1 MLFSSSRPRTLV
13 LLISVPEI
21 EAVVLGPTCS
31 PLGDRLVLPRSVDTA
46 MPATLEALWPA
57 LEPLGEFDRVTVG
70 SGRDLGDDWMASAL
84 SRELERQCMRP
95 VRVMG
100 RAELCFASI
109 IRRSGVELVLSFRTQ
124 RLDSSMFFD
133 GVCVPGLELGRLQ
146 FRKRRTYS
154 EYVAS
159 HVLERKGVKAWN
171 KRVSR
176 VVKEVLA
183 GWNPAALYL
192 VGPNAAHI
200 TCDLPSNVTV
210 VRDGPDLAGALA
222 PHSIPPPTSQ
232 RPMRES

>member
-1 MLFSSSRPRTLV
+1 MLCISSRPRTLV

-21 EAVVLGPTCS
+21 EAVVLGPTGGT
-31 PLGDRLVLPRSVDTA
+31 LGDRLLVPRSVDTA
-46 MPATLEALWPA
+46 LPATLEALWPA

-70 SGRDLGDDWMASAL
+70 SGRDLGDDWAASAL

-95 VRVMG
+95 VRVVD

-109 IRRSGVELVLSFRTQ
+109 IGRSGVELVLSFGAQ

-133 GVCVPGLELGRLQ
+133 GLCIPGLELGRLQ

-159 HVLERKGVKAWN
+159 RVIERKGVKAWN

-176 VVKEVLA
+176 VVEQVLA

-192 VGPNAAHI
+192 AGPNAGNI
-200 TCDLPSNVTV
+200 TCHLPSNVTV
-210 VRDGPDLAGALA
+210 VRERPDLAGALA
-222 PHSIPPPTSQ
+222 PHSIPPP
-232 RPMRES
+232 P